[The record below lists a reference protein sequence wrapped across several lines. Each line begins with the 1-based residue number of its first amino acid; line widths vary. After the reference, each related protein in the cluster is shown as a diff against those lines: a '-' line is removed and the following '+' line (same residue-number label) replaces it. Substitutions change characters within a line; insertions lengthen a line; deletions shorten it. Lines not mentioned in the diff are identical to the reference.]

1 MGQGGRGK
9 PQMADDVIKPVDGAI
24 WAFPHQY

>member
-1 MGQGGRGK
+1 MAWSGRGK

-24 WAFPHQY
+24 RAFPHQY